1 MVAGGEESE
10 QALDAAPV
18 VTQAD
23 GTEAFDT
30 VADGHEY
37 PLDPKSVVAAQLTAA
52 VWVASIGGIL
62 LIAAFV
68 IALGTSLDVPLKLTI
83 LAGWTFLAGLAATLA
98 YRWPHIR
105 YQHIRYRVDG
115 NGFTVRRGVL
125 WRSIT
130 SVPKARVQHT
140 DVSQGP
146 LQRNYG
152 LASLV
157 IHTAGTQDSSV
168 TVRGLPHATAT
179 RIRDYLIEGGD
190 RIGV

>member
-1 MVAGGEESE
+1 MSAGTEEPE
-10 QALDAAPV
+10 QALDAVPV
-18 VTQAD
+18 
-23 GTEAFDT
+23 TEADAT
-30 VADGHEY
+30 ESPGSVADGREY

-52 VWVASIGGIL
+52 VWVASNAVGL
-62 LIAAFV
+62 LIAV
-68 IALGTSLDVPLKLTI
+68 LVVALGTSLEVSLKLAI
-83 LAGWTFLAGLAATLA
+83 LAAWIFLAGLGAALA

-125 WRSIT
+125 WRSVT

-146 LQRNYG
+146 LQRNFG

-168 TVRGLPHATAT
+168 TVRGLPHETAK